1 MMDSFEGINM
11 SKSKRSIARGESRRP
26 RVLICDPIDETGV
39 KILAEIADVDVRV
52 GLTTEEL
59 LAIIPNYEAI
69 VVRSATQVTRTVIEH
84 GLNLKVIGR
93 AGSGLDNID
102 VASAQQHGIQVIN
115 SPDANTLAVAEHTMA
130 LLLSAARRLPRADM
144 SLKEGRWEKH
154 DLTGTGLANKTLGIV
169 GFGRIGREVA
179 TRARGFNMKLL
190 VNQRRPTPELSM
202 AAEIELVDLN
212 ELLRRSDFVTL
223 HVPLSPETRDMI
235 GVSQLAEMKPTAYLI
250 NTARGDLVDEAAL
263 LQALDEGQIAGAA
276 LDVFAQEPA
285 TDSRLAQ
292 HKGVIAT
299 PHIGASTEDARQAA
313 AITVAEKIVELLQ
326 AVEIETILPL
336 RVVDLDRV
344 MCHENVDPKR
354 VASLAERI
362 EAEGIL
368 RSPPV
373 VIEIEDKYMVLD
385 GASRTM
391 AFKKLGF
398 EHIIVQVTSL
408 EAGLELHAWNH
419 VIRDVEVSE
428 LLELLDESPHVTL
441 AAEDAEK
448 AAEVMFAYGGLCYLQ
463 AVDGRA
469 YVVYAAP
476 SVNRFDAMNEL
487 TNAYISISRVDRTLS
502 DDIITL
508 QHEFQKMAALVVFPE
523 YSVVQVIQATKGR
536 YFPAGIT
543 RFLIPGRVL
552 RLNADLDVLKSSRS
566 LWEKNRWL
574 HELLVDKQAQ
584 GTIRY
589 YHEPVYLLDD

>member
-1 MMDSFEGINM
+1 MGSFEG
-11 SKSKRSIARGESRRP
+11 SGTRKSKYSIAREESRRP
-26 RVLICDPIDETGV
+26 RVLICDPIEQAGIE
-39 KILAEIADVDVRV
+39 ILAEIADVDVR
-52 GLTTEEL
+52 GGMTTGEL
-59 LAIIPNYEAI
+59 LTIIPNYEAI
-69 VVRSATQVTRTVIEH
+69 VVRSATQVTRAVIEH

-102 VASAQQHGIQVIN
+102 VASARQHGIQVIN

-130 LLLSAARRLPRADM
+130 LLLSVARRLPWADL
-144 SLKEGRWEKH
+144 SLKEGRWDKH

-179 TRARGFNMKLL
+179 IRAQAFNMKLL

-202 AAEIELVDLN
+202 AAEIELVDLD

-235 GVSQLAEMKPTAYLI
+235 GETQLAKMKPTAYLI
-250 NTARGDLVDEAAL
+250 NTARGDLVDEGAL
-263 LQALDEGQIAGAA
+263 IRALDEGQVAGAA
-276 LDVFAQEPA
+276 LDVFAREPA
-285 TDSRLAQ
+285 TDSILAQ
-292 HKGVIAT
+292 HERVIAT
-299 PHIGASTEDARQAA
+299 PHIGASTEDAHRAA
-313 AITVAEKIVELLQ
+313 AITIAEKIVELLQ
-326 AVEIETILPL
+326 AVEIGTVLPL
-336 RVVDLDRV
+336 RVVALDRV
-344 MCHENVDPKR
+344 ICHENVDPKR
-354 VASLAERI
+354 VSRLAERI

-373 VIEIEDKYMVLD
+373 VIEIDDKYMVLD

-391 AFKKLGF
+391 AFKSLGF

-419 VIRDVEVSE
+419 IIRDVEVGE
-428 LLELLDESPHVTL
+428 LLELLAESPQVTL

-463 AVDGRA
+463 TVDGRA
-469 YVVYAAP
+469 YVVYAA
-476 SVNRFDAMNEL
+476 SGVNRFDALNEL
-487 TNAYISISRVDRTLS
+487 ANAYISISQVDRTLS
-502 DDIITL
+502 DDVITL
-508 QHEFQKMAALVVFPE
+508 QHEYQKMAALVVFPE
-523 YSVVQVIQATKGR
+523 YSVVQVLQATQGR
-536 YFPAGIT
+536 FFPAGIT

-566 LWEKNRWL
+566 LMEKNHWL
-574 HELLVDKQAQ
+574 HELLLKKQAQ

-589 YHEPVYLLDD
+589 YCEPVYLLDE